1 METGEQWSARRR
13 DVVVVGAS
21 AGGVEALVELVRGLP
36 PDFAGCLLVVLHVPP
51 TGASALPRIL
61 ERVGD
66 LPARHARSGDAL
78 ERGTIVVA
86 PPDHHLVVYDDAVT
100 LSRGPTENGH
110 RPAVDV
116 LFRTAAAVLGSR
128 VVGVVLSGTL
138 DDGAAGLVAVKL
150 RGGHVLVQDPEEAL
164 HGGMPRSAIA
174 ATDVDEVLPVRMI
187 SARLAELV
195 REEAPGGPPLS
206 EVMEM
211 EARMANL
218 DPAAVGATGDIGVP
232 SAWGCPDCNGTLF
245 EIKEGGITR
254 FRCRVGHAWSAS
266 GLVAQQASSV
276 ETALWVALRALEEK
290 AELTD
295 ELGRQATNRG
305 HRLTAEQFERQS
317 QEARRSAAMVRDLIS
332 RATGAEQDVPP
343 DEAMAGG

>member
-1 METGEQWSARRR
+1 
-13 DVVVVGAS
+13 V
-21 AGGVEALVELVRGLP
+21 
-36 PDFAGCLLVVLHVPP
+36 LVVLHVPP
-51 TGASALPRIL
+51 TGTSALPQIL

-78 ERGTIVVA
+78 EPGTILVA
-86 PPDHHLVVYDDAVT
+86 PADHHLVVYDDAVT

-128 VVGVVLSGTL
+128 VVGVVLSGAL
-138 DDGAAGLVAVKL
+138 DDGAAGLLAVKL
-150 RGGHVLVQDPEEAL
+150 RGGHALVQDPEEAL

-174 ATDVDEVLPVRMI
+174 AADVDEVLPVSMI
-187 SARLAELV
+187 GARLAELA
-195 REEAPGGPPLS
+195 REGAPLAPPLS
-206 EVMEM
+206 DLMEM
-211 EARMANL
+211 EAGMANL
-218 DPAAVGATGDIGVP
+218 DPGALGSTGDVGVP
-232 SAWGCPDCNGTLF
+232 SAWACPDCNGTLF

-290 AELTD
+290 ADLTG
-295 ELGRQATNRG
+295 ELGRQAATRG
-305 HRLTAEQFERQS
+305 HRLTAEQFARQS
-317 QEARRSAAMVRDLIS
+317 QEARRSAALVRDLIS